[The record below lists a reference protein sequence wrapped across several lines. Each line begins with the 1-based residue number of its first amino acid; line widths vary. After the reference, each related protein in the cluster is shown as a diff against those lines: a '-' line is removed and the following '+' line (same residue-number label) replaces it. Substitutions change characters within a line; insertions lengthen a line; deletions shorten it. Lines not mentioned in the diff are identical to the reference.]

1 MKTLAVLLMVGAFAN
16 AAKVPAADPRVEVR
30 GPRVHTKDVFPS
42 LGPDAADIDLGPTP
56 PVGSTRVI
64 DKGEIERAFADAKA
78 APPKKIPEHVR
89 VSRKTRKLTANEVDT
104 AVRTAIAP
112 QRLPRNAEL
121 IKVRSNAT
129 EVAADFDHVNVE
141 LPPSIPRRAGPTTIS
156 ATVTF
161 VSAENET
168 PIYRTIVPL
177 DISLPP
183 EAAFAEV
190 TKGSP
195 ISLVIK
201 KGLVEISMPGVAA
214 IDADVGGL
222 CPITLRPSGRVI
234 RARIVD
240 KQHAVAEE

>member
-1 MKTLAVLLMVGAFAN
+1 MKTLAALLIVGALAN
-16 AAKVPAADPRVEVR
+16 TAKAPAADTRVEVK
-30 GPRVHTKDVFPS
+30 GPRVHTKDIFPGVVD
-42 LGPDAADIDLGPTP
+42 LDLGPTP

-64 DKGEIERAFADAKA
+64 DKTEIERAFADAKA

-89 VSRKTRKLTANEVDT
+89 VSRKTRKLTANDVDN
-104 AVRTAIAP
+104 AVRTAIAS
-112 QRLPRNAEL
+112 QKLPRHAEL
-121 IKVRSNAT
+121 IKVRGSAT
-129 EVAADFDHVNVE
+129 EVADDFDHVNVE
-141 LPPSIPRRAGPTTIS
+141 LPSSLPRRAGPTTIS

-190 TKGSP
+190 AKGAP
-195 ISLVIK
+195 ISLVIR

-214 IDADVGGL
+214 IDADIGGV
-222 CPITLRPSGRVI
+222 CPVTLRPSGRVI
-234 RARIVD
+234 RARVID
-240 KQHAVAEE
+240 KEHAVAEE